1 MITGIGALKLQQ
13 PVGTGT
19 DNMVGMSPGVLT
31 PPVDVD
37 AGNSFAAM
45 VGEAAS
51 RTVGTLRQAEQVSV
65 QALQGDA
72 DMRQVADA
80 VMSAEQSL
88 QAAIAIR
95 DKVVTAY
102 LEISRMSI

>member
-1 MITGIGALKLQQ
+1 MINGIGALNLQQ
-13 PVGTGT
+13 PVGTGSENT
-19 DNMVGMSPGVLT
+19 VGISPGVLT

-45 VGEAAS
+45 VNEATS
-51 RTVGTLRQAEQVSV
+51 RTIGTLREAEQVSV

-80 VMSAEQSL
+80 VMSAEQAL
-88 QAAIAIR
+88 QAAVAIR
-95 DKVVTAY
+95 DKIVTAY
-102 LEISRMSI
+102 LEISRMAI